1 MHPLDHEVMSAFLSP
16 KTVGNVYDQLL
27 SSSDSSAKM
36 LRMTIS
42 DNLPPNYL
50 RSAGIKVPLE
60 IEAAAAPSPKKVLD
74 AAVRHATKG
83 GQTVPSR
90 TFSEHF
96 ENSKNWG
103 LALLQELFFE
113 LRKKICGK
121 GKAPDALGQAT
132 NAALAALGAA
142 ICKFLG
148 ISNAMG
154 MGIAV
159 LVFTNAAWIGKAA
172 LCRMTS
178 PEQLTK
184 YFA

>member
-1 MHPLDHEVMSAFLSP
+1 MRPLDNDVVSAFLTP
-16 KTVGNVYDQLL
+16 GTLGNVYDQLL
-27 SSSDSSAKM
+27 SSSDPSATM
-36 LRMTIS
+36 LRSTIS
-42 DNLPPNYL
+42 DSLPPTYL
-50 RSAGIKVPLE
+50 QSAGVRVPRE
-60 IEAAAAPSPKKVLD
+60 IEAAAAPTPEKMLD
-74 AAVRHATKG
+74 VAIRHTTKG

-103 LALLQELFFE
+103 LALLQECFYE

-121 GKAPDALGQAT
+121 GKTPAPMGRTT
-132 NAALAALGAA
+132 NAALATLGAS

-148 ISNAMG
+148 IANVMG
-154 MGIAV
+154 MGIAI
-159 LVFTNAAWIGKAA
+159 LVVTNAAWIGKAA